1 MKQNT
6 LLLIL
11 IACLCL
17 LPSSC
22 QQNLDTASVFAEA
35 QTLMNE
41 KPDSALALLKS
52 IPAPE
57 KLTGQVQARYA
68 LLYSQALDKN
78 YIDTANDSLIQ
89 IAVNYY
95 KDRSDVKAKFYA
107 YYYLGRVYVNGNQYD
122 KATLAFI
129 NAEQE
134 VEALSDDYAAGLL
147 YRQMGYIYRE
157 YYDFPKA
164 LECYQQAT
172 HYFERAGKLQHKL
185 YALLNQSAVYDTMGQ
200 KEKAYDILCDILSEA
215 KQRGDTS
222 LIKYSL
228 GDLIMLCT
236 EMGRHADALSFYREL
251 VDNYS
256 IEGFTPSFYASLG
269 VLQAREKD
277 DALAQSCLQ
286 KAWDLA
292 DSVNDSI
299 YLHQKSS
306 QIYRLQQSPERAYQ
320 ELEQCVILQNQEVE
334 EALQQ
339 PVLTLQKDFLEV
351 ELAHKQYRM
360 KMERLLAVLV
370 GIILIL
376 VGTIAVSFLRKKLKK
391 QKRVYEQKMA
401 DLQAEAL
408 ERELKLRTYTQELE
422 TKSAFSR
429 HDIERLTLEL
439 KISQEHIEKS
449 RSFREEALLREE
461 DLRSDLREQDNRSRA
476 LLNKLFKRNSKQLE
490 ETLYVLQ
497 KKYKNNDRRLNAID
511 EYILEIRSG
520 LCGSR
525 KVNRQLEDLV
535 NEYYDNAMVHLH
547 AEVKL
552 PDEKHYQLVCLLLLG
567 LSVNLIASLTGETTN
582 AIYKRRDKIRE
593 VIKHSAL
600 SKEDVYSLL

>member
-1 MKQNT
+1 MKRIS
-6 LLLIL
+6 LFYSLI
-11 IACLCL
+11 ISLCL
-17 LPSSC
+17 LISSC
-22 QQNLDTASVFAEA
+22 NHGSVTTSILSEAEKVM
-35 QTLMNE
+35 TE
-41 KPDSALALLKS
+41 YPDSALKLLQS
-52 IPAPE
+52 IPNPE
-57 KLTGQVQARYA
+57 GLTGKAQADYA

-89 IAVNYY
+89 VAVNYY
-95 KDRSDVKAKFYA
+95 QDRSDTKARFYT
-107 YYYLGRVYVNGNQYD
+107 YYYLGRVHVNGNRLDQ
-122 KATLAFI
+122 ATLAFM

-134 VEALSDDYAAGLL
+134 VEALGDDYAAGLL
-147 YRQMGYIYRE
+147 YRQMGYIFRE

-200 KEKAYDILCDILSEA
+200 KEKAYDILFDILTEA
-215 KQRGDTS
+215 KERKDTS
-222 LIKYSL
+222 LAKFCL
-228 GDLIMLCT
+228 GDLIMLCLKM
-236 EMGRHADALSFYREL
+236 EKQADALSFYREL

-277 DALAQSCLQ
+277 DALALSYLQ

-306 QIYRLQQSPERAYQ
+306 QIYRLQQLPDRAYQ

-408 ERELKLRTYTQELE
+408 EREQKLRTYTQELE

-593 VIKHSAL
+593 VIKHSNV
-600 SKEDVYSLL
+600 SNQDVYLLL

>member
-1 MKQNT
+1 M
-6 LLLIL
+6 LIN
-11 IACLCL
+11 
-17 LPSSC
+17 SC
-22 QQNLDTASVFAEA
+22 NHGSVTTSILSEAEKVM
-35 QTLMNE
+35 TE
-41 KPDSALALLKS
+41 YPDSALKLLQS
-52 IPAPE
+52 IPNPE
-57 KLTGQVQARYA
+57 GLTGKAQADYA

-89 IAVNYY
+89 VAVNYY
-95 KDRSDVKAKFYA
+95 QDRSDTKARFYT
-107 YYYLGRVYVNGNQYD
+107 YYYLGRVHVNGNRLDQ
-122 KATLAFI
+122 ATLAFM

-134 VEALSDDYAAGLL
+134 VETLSDDYAAGLL

-200 KEKAYDILCDILSEA
+200 KEKAYDILCDILTEA
-215 KQRGDTS
+215 KERKDTS
-222 LIKYSL
+222 LAKFCL
-228 GDLIMLCT
+228 GDLIMLCLKM
-236 EMGRHADALSFYREL
+236 EKQADALSFYREL

-277 DALAQSCLQ
+277 DALALSYLQ

-306 QIYRLQQSPERAYQ
+306 QIYRLQQLPDRAYQ

-391 QKRVYEQKMA
+391 QKRVYEQIGRA
-401 DLQAEAL
+401 SCR
-408 ERELKLRTYTQELE
+408 ER
-422 TKSAFSR
+422 
-429 HDIERLTLEL
+429 
-439 KISQEHIEKS
+439 
-449 RSFREEALLREE
+449 
-461 DLRSDLREQDNRSRA
+461 
-476 LLNKLFKRNSKQLE
+476 
-490 ETLYVLQ
+490 V
-497 KKYKNNDRRLNAID
+497 
-511 EYILEIRSG
+511 
-520 LCGSR
+520 
-525 KVNRQLEDLV
+525 
-535 NEYYDNAMVHLH
+535 
-547 AEVKL
+547 
-552 PDEKHYQLVCLLLLG
+552 
-567 LSVNLIASLTGETTN
+567 
-582 AIYKRRDKIRE
+582 
-593 VIKHSAL
+593 
-600 SKEDVYSLL
+600 